1 MKNLNEIVYNWS
13 YALLD
18 LAKEE
23 NKLHD
28 ITSQVVEIEKVIKA
42 NKEYLRYL
50 NTYSVAFET
59 KSKLI
64 DEAFSKFNKYVV
76 NFIKLAI
83 QANVA
88 KYLLIIFKKYIEMAN
103 KELNIKHGTIYTT
116 TKLTAAEI
124 AKFEKKL
131 SNRLKTEVHLV
142 NQIDENLIA
151 GIKIK
156 VEDYIFENS
165 IEAYLDNFRKQS
177 SN

>member
-88 KYLLIIFKKYIEMAN
+88 KYLLIIFKKYI
-103 KELNIKHGTIYTT
+103 
-116 TKLTAAEI
+116 
-124 AKFEKKL
+124 F
-131 SNRLKTEVHLV
+131 
-142 NQIDENLIA
+142 
-151 GIKIK
+151 
-156 VEDYIFENS
+156 
-165 IEAYLDNFRKQS
+165 
-177 SN
+177 